1 MTVLTLVH
9 FSEEWLF
16 LPLPASFS
24 HPLSLCVPLSLS
36 LALSQ
41 VKSGLF
47 HESDAKVV
55 GKSIRDR
62 VSQIKKSR
70 EHRQQQLLQQQQPG
84 FEERGDSALTS
95 SSYAYPSCPSSLAQR
110 PPGQTGGE
118 GGQESEELP
127 EVDQHV
133 RQQHVFSGAT
143 LSLTGRRQGAKATW
157 NIGQVGVLSIFIMLI
172 IMCHLFSCK
181 VKVSVP

>member
-1 MTVLTLVH
+1 MSVC
-9 FSEEWLF
+9 
-16 LPLPASFS
+16 
-24 HPLSLCVPLSLS
+24 LSIY
-36 LALSQ
+36 LSQ

-70 EHRQQQLLQQQQPG
+70 EHRQHQLLQQQPG
-84 FEERGDSALTS
+84 FEERGDSALNS
-95 SSYAYPSCPSSLAQR
+95 SSFTHPSCPSSLAQR
-110 PPGQTGGE
+110 PAGQTGGE

-133 RQQHVFSGAT
+133 RQQPVFSGT
-143 LSLTGRRQGAKATW
+143 TQSLTGTKCTRCHKATW
-157 NIGQVGVLSIFIMLI
+157 IIGQVGGMSFFITLSM
-172 IMCHLFSCK
+172 MCHLS
-181 VKVSVP
+181 SIR

>member
-1 MTVLTLVH
+1 MRND
-9 FSEEWLF
+9 F
-16 LPLPASFS
+16 LPLSPSPIVS
-24 HPLSLCVPLSLS
+24 PSLS
-36 LALSQ
+36 VSQ

-62 VSQIKKSR
+62 VSLIKKSR
-70 EHRQQQLLQQQQPG
+70 EHRQQLLQQQSG

-95 SSYAYPSCPSSLAQR
+95 SSFAHPSCPPSLAQR

-118 GGQESEELP
+118 GGQESEEIP

-133 RQQHVFSGAT
+133 RQQHVFSGT
-143 LSLTGRRQGAKATW
+143 TPSLTGRQCTFVKESKLMEYWTGGCNVFFYHAAY
-157 NIGQVGVLSIFIMLI
+157 NVLSAL
-172 IMCHLFSCK
+172 CK
-181 VKVSVP
+181 VKVLGL

>member
-1 MTVLTLVH
+1 MRNDFPSL
-9 FSEEWLF
+9 
-16 LPLPASFS
+16 SFS
-24 HPLSLCVPLSLS
+24 HPFSLS
-36 LALSQ
+36 HSQ

-70 EHRQQQLLQQQQPG
+70 EHRQQQQLLQQQQQQQPG

-95 SSYAYPSCPSSLAQR
+95 SSFAYPSCPSSLAQR

-133 RQQHVFSGAT
+133 RQQHVFSGAN
-143 LSLTGRRQGAKATW
+143 LSLTGRRCTLRQRAKATW
-157 NIGQVGVLSIFIMLI
+157 SVGQVGVMSIFIMLL
-172 IMCHLFSCK
+172 IMCHLLSCK
-181 VKVSVP
+181 VKVLGL